1 MEEKETIK
9 HNGTEYEK
17 HSEVQVIHTDDGTL
31 EVTSYWREEMS
42 KGLLDGVKHRKLK
55 VGEVIK
61 EGDQCRNGLGGWNKV
76 GLAIGCHARGD
87 GDCYRPI
94 ETEPKGLIIDGVEHR
109 KLEAGTKMIQ
119 GDRYKGDHGRWSHG
133 TPGFPVSSFIGVYRP
148 IEETYEI
155 LGKNYRMVSESEP
168 KEYNDICVILNA
180 NAEGQQYREVKTEA
194 KPPPEAFVKKIA
206 MECGTVEGYAPS
218 DFIHWLESV
227 S

>member
-17 HSEVQVIHTDDGTL
+17 HSEVQAIHTDDGTL
-31 EVTSYWREEMS
+31 EVTSYWRKVAPMS
-42 KGLLDGVKHRKLK
+42 KGLVL
-55 VGEVIK
+55 
-61 EGDQCRNGLGGWNKV
+61 
-76 GLAIGCHARGD
+76 
-87 GDCYRPI
+87 
-94 ETEPKGLIIDGVEHR
+94 DGVEHR

-168 KEYNDICVILNA
+168 KKYNDICVILNA

-227 S
+227 KS